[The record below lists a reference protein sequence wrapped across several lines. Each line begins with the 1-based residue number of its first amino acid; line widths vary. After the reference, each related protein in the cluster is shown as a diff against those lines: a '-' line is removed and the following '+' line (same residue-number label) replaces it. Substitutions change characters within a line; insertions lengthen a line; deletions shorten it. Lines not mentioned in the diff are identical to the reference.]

1 VSQKAHIRQGR
12 YQWKDGVH
20 LPVNAQDFGD
30 WVMSLP
36 DQQPQTIVKAARDV
50 RSVGHKLFNWDDA
63 AAAHEQRLV
72 VARRLYGCLV
82 VEAVTYRRDKPHVYQ
97 VRAIV
102 RGGRSEP
109 YEPIA
114 EVMGQPAK
122 RDYMLAQCLR
132 ELTALRREYA
142 TLSELAVVFS
152 AIDKVAKRKR
162 A

>member
-1 VSQKAHIRQGR
+1 VKPKAHIRQGR

-20 LPVNAQDFGD
+20 LPVNAQEFGD

-36 DQQPQTIVKAARDV
+36 NQQPSTIVQAARE
-50 RSVGHKLFNWDDA
+50 RTSVAHALFNWNDA
-63 AAAHEQRLV
+63 AAAHEHRLS

-102 RGGRSEP
+102 RGGRDEP
-109 YEPIA
+109 YQPVA
-114 EVMGQPAK
+114 EVMSQPEK
-122 RDYMLAQCLR
+122 REYMLAQCVR

-142 TLSELAVVFS
+142 ALSELAIVFS
-152 AIDKVAKRKR
+152 AIDKVARR
-162 A
+162 RHG